1 MLGQKVEWVV
11 VGHSGGRLQFTSHC
25 AQRRNRKNKLDSKI
39 LCCLVFVY
47 LILTYTYLGREN
59 LN

>member
-25 AQRRNRKNKLDSKI
+25 AQRRNKKKKLDSKI
-39 LCCLVFVY
+39 SISISPLYPSLSPIY
-47 LILTYTYLGREN
+47 
-59 LN
+59 